1 MYNLYQ
7 TKIRRDINEMVYR
20 KPSFLIDLFWKQYFG
35 LIKTKSWWPFKTQ
48 WYQVMW
54 IELPDDKDYVN
65 SELKKLKDKYSKKR
79 SNILF
84 QLGFI
89 NEIIRFENVWS
100 RSDEFIADMRTI
112 RLNIREFICS
122 NFGLKIAFRENMPQS
137 NIVYHMWN
145 KTDKEFLDQ
154 MNSGCQ
160 NRVKKAIKKWIY
172 FGIASP
178 DWYDLFYDKWLETVW
193 KKWVN
198 IIPKETYYLLLRY
211 LTQNNRWNLFIS
223 QIDWEIVSGSICL
236 YDEHRIIYL
245 YGFAS
250 RKFGNIWWH
259 HYLKF
264 KLFGWARD
272 NGFTYCDMLWWAPTW
287 FPEHPLTSVSAFKES
302 LWWMKIER
310 YGSYD
315 IILNSILYKLFKIYT
330 RLRDK

>member
-7 TKIRRDINEMVYR
+7 TKLRRDINEKVYK
-20 KPSFLIDLFWKQYFG
+20 KPYFVIEIFWKQYFG

-54 IELPDDKDYVN
+54 VELPDDKIYVN
-65 SELKKLKDKYSKKR
+65 SEIERIKKEYSKNK

-84 QLGFI
+84 QFGFI
-89 NEIIRFENVWS
+89 NEIIRFENVWH
-100 RSDEFIADMRTI
+100 RSDEFKNDMRKI

-122 NFGLKIAFRENMPQS
+122 NFALKVAFRENMPQS
-137 NIVYHMWN
+137 NIVYDIT
-145 KTDKEFLDQ
+145 KTDEQILSE
-154 MNSGCQ
+154 MNSGCKE
-160 NRVKKAIKKWIY
+160 RVKKAIKKWIY

-178 DWYDLFYDKWLETVW
+178 DRYDLFYEKRLETAGG
-193 KKWVN
+193 KWIN
-198 IIPKETYYLLLRY
+198 IIPKDQYYALIRY

-223 QIDWEIVSGSICL
+223 QIDWELVAWSICI

-245 YGFAS
+245 YGFAN

-264 KLFGWARD
+264 KIFGRARD

-287 FPEHPLTSVSAFKES
+287 FPEHPLNSVSTFKES
-302 LWWMKIER
+302 LWWMKIEW

-315 IILNSILYKLFKIYT
+315 LILHPILYKLFEIYT
-330 RLRDK
+330 KFRDK